1 MGNSTSKGKSKIE
14 QETFDKAIIDLESV
28 KTSLSPKVNTVRTRN
43 AKLVSAWTGSGG
55 DAFMKASFSLESDLA
70 YILGTMDNFLN
81 GLNGTK
87 TSVENIDAEMEGILG
102 VQ

>member
-1 MGNSTSKGKSKIE
+1 MSNNTKNVKSQIV
-14 QETFDKAIIDLESV
+14 QEAFDKAISDLESI
-28 KTSLSPKVNTVRTRN
+28 KTSLSTNVNTVRSRN

-70 YILGTMDNFLN
+70 YILGTMDNYLN

-87 TSVENIDAEMEGILG
+87 TSVENIDTEMEGILG